1 MGVAFEY
8 EVKGEGI
15 MENPEYIRLTK
26 GPTFRRR
33 KKYGFKVAFMSMLI
47 FILTIMYFV
56 NK

>member
-1 MGVAFEY
+1 MGVAFKY
-8 EVKGEGI
+8 EVKGECT

-33 KKYGFKVAFMSMLI
+33 KRYGFRVAFMSMLI